1 MINKAKYLLLIVIS
15 FSLNSCVT
23 SKVNIGE
30 NNLNERL
37 TLDLKSNDFSKSSK
51 EAIIFIKELIE
62 NPKVQTFEVEIYNF
76 HRGIYTQKSIIEKRN
91 NYINIQTNIIGMD
104 NSKKSYNQKIKTF
117 DFVSQLEILEE
128 NAESQSVI
136 AGNYQKIYVNFEQ
149 SERLFQTRKA
159 FGLMTLL

>member
-1 MINKAKYLLLIVIS
+1 
-15 FSLNSCVT
+15 
-23 SKVNIGE
+23 
-30 NNLNERL
+30 
-37 TLDLKSNDFSKSSK
+37 
-51 EAIIFIKELIE
+51 
-62 NPKVQTFEVEIYNF
+62 
-76 HRGIYTQKSIIEKRN
+76 
-91 NYINIQTNIIGMD
+91 MD